1 MIILTSVSCAVG
13 AFCPEFWSYSIS
25 RSSSFFPLYIMFWFV
40 ICDCNIR
47 VVVGMGAQGLFILGF
62 SLSVEVTF
70 TFLSKSYLVHI
81 ILGNK
86 ISLSDCWNAR
96 RPSLLAM
103 DLLQSPCR
111 HFHPHSLCHWPGLR
125 SLIATRL
132 SLCLS
137 IWHVCQLTEF
147 VNRPRLSILTQAL
160 LTLLAWAVPQWR
172 QLQLLM
178 AAIALLLV
186 LFFNFL
192 HL

>member
-1 MIILTSVSCAVG
+1 
-13 AFCPEFWSYSIS
+13 
-25 RSSSFFPLYIMFWFV
+25 
-40 ICDCNIR
+40 
-47 VVVGMGAQGLFILGF
+47 MGAQGLFILGF

-137 IWHVCQLTEF
+137 VCHICQFTTF
-147 VNRPRLSILTQAL
+147 VNLPRLSIYHVCQFPPFVNRHPGTSHSSCMGCSTMASAS
-160 LTLLAWAVPQWR
+160 TAHGCYSTPAGFVPQFSTS
-172 QLQLLM
+172 L
-178 AAIALLLV
+178 IID
-186 LFFNFL
+186 N
-192 HL
+192 